1 MDRIESKPLHLKS
14 DKKIIDEYFNLVIKK
29 ELNIDLN
36 VNAEYMVV
44 QNIVSKKLILVK
56 TFSDNTLENPSLYLL
71 LSSLIQ
77 QINTDSLTKGKII
90 TALEKK

>member
-1 MDRIESKPLHLKS
+1 MDRIESQPLHLKS
-14 DKKIIDEYFNLVIKK
+14 DKKIIDKYFNLVIKK
-29 ELNIDLN
+29 ELNID
-36 VNAEYMVV
+36 VNASTEYVVV

-56 TFSDNTLENPSLYLL
+56 TFSDSILENPSLYLL

-77 QINTDSLTKGKII
+77 QINTCSLTKRQII